1 LELRD
6 LIVTPIILILVF
18 WGAYIVRPWVTD
30 EVTRRYFMPALA
42 IRVFCA
48 IALGLLYQFYYGG
61 GDTFSYHTWGSRFV
75 WEAFME
81 SPSKGLQLLFGNA
94 NEHAGNTF
102 KYSSQILFFSDP
114 GSYFIVRIAA
124 FFDLITFSSYS
135 ATAILFS
142 VFSFI
147 GMWMLYLTFYE
158 IYPHLYRWLAIAIL
172 FIPSV
177 CFWGSGLLKD
187 TVTLAGL
194 GFLTFSIY
202 NIFIVKRYSFKSIVL
217 FLVSIFLIF
226 SIKKYILLCFLP
238 AALLWA
244 QMGRLALIKSQVVRI
259 LVIPFVFI
267 MIFISSYFALEWVG
281 KGDEKYS
288 LDRLARTAQITAYDI
303 AYFTGRGAGSFYSIG
318 ELDGTFSGMVKLA
331 PQAINVSLFRPYLWE
346 VRNPL
351 MLLSAV
357 ESFLL
362 LGLTLFVFYKR
373 RTVVIEA
380 LRNPDILFCMVF
392 SITFAFAVGVSTFNF
407 GTLTRYKIPL
417 LPFYL
422 IGLILML
429 NYSKEED
436 SVI

>member
-1 LELRD
+1 LEVRD
-6 LIVTPIILILVF
+6 LIVTPIVLLLVF
-18 WGAYIVRPWVTD
+18 AIAYVVRPWVTD
-30 EVTRRYFMPALA
+30 EVTRKYFFPALA

-48 IALGLLYQFYYGG
+48 IALGMLYQFYYGG
-61 GDTFSYHTWGSRFV
+61 GDTFNYHTWGSRYV

-81 SPSKGLQLLFGNA
+81 SPSKGLQLLFGKA
-94 NEHAGNTF
+94 NEYVGSTF
-102 KYSSQILFFSDP
+102 KYSSQILFYSDP

-135 ATAILFS
+135 ATSVLFS
-142 VFSFI
+142 VFSFAGSWI
-147 GMWMLYLTFYE
+147 MFLTFYR

-187 TVTLAGL
+187 TITLAGL
-194 GFLTFSIY
+194 GFLTYSIY
-202 NIFIVKRYSFKSIVL
+202 NIFIAKRYSIKSIVL
-217 FLVSIFLIF
+217 LVLSAFLIF

-244 QMGRLALIKSQVVRI
+244 QMGKLAQIKSQVVRI

-267 MIFISSYFALEWVG
+267 MIFVSSYFALEWVG

-288 LDRLARTAQITAYDI
+288 LDKLARTAQITAYDI
-303 AYFTGRGAGSFYSIG
+303 AYYTGRGAGSTYSIG
-318 ELDGTFSGMVKLA
+318 ELDGTFTGMLKLA
-331 PQAINVSLFRPYLWE
+331 PQAINVSLFRPYVWE

-357 ESFLL
+357 ESFFLL
-362 LGLTLFVFYKR
+362 FFTLFVFFKR
-373 RTVVIEA
+373 RTIVLEA

-429 NYSKEED
+429 NFSKEEE

>member
-1 LELRD
+1 MELRD
-6 LIVTPIILILVF
+6 LIVTPIILIIVF

-30 EVTRRYFMPALA
+30 EVTRKYFFPALA
-42 IRVFCA
+42 IRIFCA
-48 IALGLLYQFYYGG
+48 LALGALYQFYYGG
-61 GDTFSYHTWGSRFV
+61 GDTFNYHTWGSRYV
-75 WEAFME
+75 WEAFMD
-81 SPSKGLQLLFGNA
+81 SPSKGLQLLFGSA
-94 NEHAGNTF
+94 NEHVGSTF

-114 GSYFIVRIAA
+114 GSYFIVRIAT
-124 FFDLITFSSYS
+124 FFDLLTFSSYS
-135 ATAILFS
+135 STALLFA
-142 VFSFI
+142 VFSFS
-147 GMWMLYLTFYE
+147 GMWAFFLTFYK
-158 IYPHLYRWLAIAIL
+158 IYPHLHKWMALAIL

-187 TVTLAGL
+187 TITLGSV
-194 GFLTFSIY
+194 GFLTYSIY
-202 NIFIVKRYSFKSIVL
+202 NIFLAKKVSLKSFI
-217 FLVSIFLIF
+217 FLGLSIFLIF

-238 AALLWA
+238 AALLWT
-244 QMGRLALIKSQVVRI
+244 QMGRLALIKSQILRI
-259 LVIPFVFI
+259 MVIPFVLI
-267 MIFISSYFALEWVG
+267 IIIGSSYFALEWVG

-288 LDRLARTAQITAYDI
+288 LDNLARTAQITAYDI
-303 AYFTGRGAGSFYSIG
+303 AYFTGKGAGSFYSIG
-318 ELDGTFSGMVKLA
+318 ELDGTFTGMLKLT

-351 MLLSAV
+351 MLLSAA
-357 ESFLL
+357 ESLFLL
-362 LGLTLFVFYKR
+362 FFTLFIFYKR
-373 RTVVIEA
+373 RALVVEA